1 MIVDAILGT
10 GFSGDSVL
18 APYDAWIRLANEQ
31 RARGARI
38 VAADV
43 PSGLSAQTG
52 KAAEPCLKAHE
63 TVTMIASKP
72 GLETPYAFAF
82 CGTVHVAPLAYIE
95 PILES
100 WKQREAEI
108 DTSAENSGL
117 IGSSVTTDANAA
129 LDAPIASK
137 LPSPKHDAFR
147 RAETE
152 DDDGYD
158 PYSDRPPTPEPLFQ
172 ADPWN

>member
-1 MIVDAILGT
+1 
-10 GFSGDSVL
+10 
-18 APYDAWIRLANEQ
+18 
-31 RARGARI
+31 
-38 VAADV
+38 
-43 PSGLSAQTG
+43 
-52 KAAEPCLKAHE
+52 
-63 TVTMIASKP
+63 MIASKP

-100 WKQREAEI
+100 WKQRETA
-108 DTSAENSGL
+108 DNASAGNDGL
-117 IGSSVTTDANAA
+117 IGSSAATDANAA
-129 LDAPIASK
+129 LEAAGAGKP
-137 LPSPKHDAFR
+137 PSPKHDAFR

>member
-1 MIVDAILGT
+1 
-10 GFSGDSVL
+10 
-18 APYDAWIRLANEQ
+18 
-31 RARGARI
+31 
-38 VAADV
+38 
-43 PSGLSAQTG
+43 
-52 KAAEPCLKAHE
+52 
-63 TVTMIASKP
+63 MIASKP

-82 CGTVHVAPLAYIE
+82 CGTVHMAPLAYIE

-100 WKQREAEI
+100 WKQREAV
-108 DTSAENSGL
+108 DNTSAGNDGL
-117 IGSSVTTDANAA
+117 IGSSVATDVNAA
-129 LDAPIASK
+129 LEAAGAGK
-137 LPSPKHDAFR
+137 QASPKHDAFR